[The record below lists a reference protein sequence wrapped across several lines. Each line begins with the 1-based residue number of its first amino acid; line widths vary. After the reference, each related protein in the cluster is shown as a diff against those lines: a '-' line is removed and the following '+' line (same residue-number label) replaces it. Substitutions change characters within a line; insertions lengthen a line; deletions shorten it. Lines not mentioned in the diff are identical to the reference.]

1 MKRIGIIFLLL
12 IGQPAM
18 AADVVEDLLNGYR
31 SEGAG
36 PFDAAAGRIRWQQQH
51 LQANL
56 EQQVSCASCHSPDL
70 TQTGKHIK
78 TGKLIEPLAVR
89 VNPDRLTDAEKIE
102 KWFNRNCNWTYGR
115 ACTAQEK
122 GDLLLFIQNY

>member
-1 MKRIGIIFLLL
+1 MKRIGIIFMLLL
-12 IGQPAM
+12 AQPAM

-36 PFDAAAGRIRWQQQH
+36 PFDAAAGRTLWQQQH
-51 LQANL
+51 PQAKL
-56 EQQVSCASCHSPDL
+56 GQQVSCASCHSTDL

-89 VNPDRLTDAEKIE
+89 ANPDRLTDAVKIE

-122 GDLLLFIQNY
+122 GDFLLFIQNY